1 MSSTLPNLSI
11 VHTFIALQLV
21 GGIGMALIALTT
33 LLSSSTKRNGTWYS
47 FCVSWVIFSLSF
59 CLLFFAGE
67 QTVYDKETP
76 SYGLCLTQAALIYST
91 PPMTAATSF
100 ALFLDVYWK
109 INATMSGRS
118 IPSNSSYYILYIA
131 PYVLWIA
138 LTISFLVVGIAALS
152 AILIIIPTFKP
163 IVRTCF
169 SNDSSTRRSQYL
181 LRAEQHCSTSIGLSP
196 RVHFSIDGF
205 DCAW

>member
-1 MSSTLPNLSI
+1 MYALYALAMNKLPPVLPC
-11 VHTFIALQLV
+11 F
-21 GGIGMALIALTT
+21 LILDLG
-33 LLSSSTKRNGTWYS
+33 LLEDKRNNVREIYPQQ
-47 FCVSWVIFSLSF
+47 
-59 CLLFFAGE
+59 LL
-67 QTVYDKETP
+67 
-76 SYGLCLTQAALIYST
+76 
-91 PPMTAATSF
+91 
-100 ALFLDVYWK
+100 
-109 INATMSGRS
+109 
-118 IPSNSSYYILYIA
+118 ILHT

-205 DCAW
+205 DCAWHLDLPAEEKQI